1 MSNTALR
8 WAGILAMANAVLSIP
23 FLILSYYLDERGDL
37 AADLIHSAMYLVGT
51 FLFVVLALF
60 LKRLLNSGHS
70 FHQADNSID
79 FLIIINLIL
88 GLAGIAGLFI
98 APLEE
103 PLNQYS
109 VLLIIAFGIA
119 EIVLGIR
126 LFRLPDSL
134 KGLLKPFCL
143 FTIVTGTF
151 LASVLL
157 MPLGVITGAVADVM
171 LGTIFFQ
178 AVSRPE
184 SKADA

>member
-8 WAGILAMANAVLSIP
+8 WAGFLAMTSAALSIP
-23 FLILSYYLDERGDL
+23 FMILSYYLDERGDL
-37 AADLIHSAMYLVGT
+37 AAGMIHAAMYLVGT
-51 FLFVVLALF
+51 SLFVVLASL

-70 FHQADNSID
+70 FHEADNPID

-98 APLEE
+98 SPLEE
-103 PLNQYS
+103 PLTQYS

-119 EIVLGIR
+119 EIVLGIK

-134 KGLLKPFCL
+134 KGLLKPYCL
-143 FTIVTGTF
+143 FTIVTGAL

-178 AVSRPE
+178 AAARPE
-184 SKADA
+184 PKAEA